1 MGKKLDNANK
11 AIGMLGTLATIG
23 GVVLKIISATQ
34 KKK

>member
-11 AIGMLGTLATIG
+11 AIGFLSTLATIG
-23 GVVLKIISATQ
+23 GVVVKVINATQ

>member
-1 MGKKLDNANK
+1 MGKKLDDANK
-11 AIGMLGTLATIG
+11 AVGILSSVAAIG